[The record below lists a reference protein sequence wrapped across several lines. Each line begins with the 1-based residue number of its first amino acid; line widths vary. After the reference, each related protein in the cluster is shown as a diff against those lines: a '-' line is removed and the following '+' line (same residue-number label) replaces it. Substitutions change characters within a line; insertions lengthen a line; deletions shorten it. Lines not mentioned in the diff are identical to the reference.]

1 MVSFIWT
8 IFDYFSNHIFI
19 EILKAKKSL
28 KQDRTKLF
36 NQSILGL
43 NSEDEEPG
51 LPPPKK
57 PRMEKLEVHG
67 HLDSTFIETEEAVS
81 TAPLPEYSFTKG
93 KTFYCVW
100 WNLGQ
105 KDFKCHFTESA
116 VDISF
121 TLPKLTIDDLEE
133 ILGYETTMNF
143 SSSHEVKW
151 RYELPPQTKLE
162 LSKES
167 LTKIETEKFFGFSGK
182 IVHVVPELTL

>member
-1 MVSFIWT
+1 MI
-8 IFDYFSNHIFI
+8 D
-19 EILKAKKSL
+19 ILKAKKSL

-43 NSEDEEPG
+43 NNDDEEDHG
-51 LPPPKK
+51 LPTMPLAKK
-57 PRMEKLEVHG
+57 PQMEKVESHE
-67 HLDSTFIETEEAVS
+67 HLDSIFIETEQAVS

-93 KTFYCVW
+93 KIFYCVW

-105 KDFKCHFTESA
+105 RDFKCHFTESA

-121 TLPKLTIDDLEE
+121 TLPTLTVDDLEE

-167 LTKIETEKFFGFSGK
+167 LTKIETANFFGFSGK